1 MKGSKNFLV
10 FFSLVTPAFFLRS
23 ESEGVD
29 DGGVFRG
36 TLDFDSALEEEGEGQ
51 GEVVWLRR
59 RAVRSSSMVYANS
72 VKAPS
77 RSGRDSWAL
86 CFVRYRI

>member
-36 TLDFDSALEEEGEGQ
+36 TLGFDSAVEEEGE
-51 GEVVWLRR
+51 EVVWLRR